1 MLSHIKLRQL
11 IGLGYAL
18 PITLFFVIAGLI
30 GVTSLKVSESFQKIN
45 RAENAIIQSDKMT
58 ISLLLM
64 VRDFR
69 GYLLFDRDNLVESV
83 EKEWQ
88 EFKIVSE
95 KAELLVETPE
105 QKQRLKKMI
114 ERGNLWKNDFATD
127 VIKLVKQGKKKEG
140 LAIVLSGKGINWV
153 TEFDQLN
160 KEFTK
165 QALQELTFLQNE
177 ANNVLNTLVFVG
189 ISTALL
195 AVFLA
200 IFSAYWIGANA
211 ARKIIE
217 QTEKIAG
224 SATEIAVTVMEQE
237 RSTNNQASAVN
248 ETTTTVD
255 EIGVSSQQTAQQTEA
270 SVAEA
275 RQALALANGG
285 NKAVEKTL
293 EGMDILNEKVSLISE
308 QIINLRE
315 QTNQIGTISSLVSE
329 LANQTN
335 MLAINASVEA
345 VRAGEN
351 GKGFAVVASEIRK
364 LADMSKKSAS
374 QINLLVNNTQKAI
387 HSTVI
392 VTEEGTKTVAE
403 GVKIAK
409 STSDAFQGVTDAI
422 NNVVINNQQVALNIK
437 QQAMAIQQVV
447 EAMNAINT
455 AAKENSQGIMQV
467 KQGVQRLNDAA
478 HNLNEIV

>member
-1 MLSHIKLRQL
+1 MLSNVKLRQL
-11 IGLGYAL
+11 IGIGYAL

-30 GVTSLKVSESFQKIN
+30 GVTSLKVSESFKQIN
-45 RAENAIIQSDKMT
+45 RAEKAIIESDNMT

-69 GYLLFDRDNLVESV
+69 GYLLFDRDNLIQSV
-83 EKEWQ
+83 ETQWE
-88 EFKIVSE
+88 EFKLSSKKTE
-95 KAELLVETPE
+95 SLVEKPA
-105 QKQRLKKMI
+105 QKEIVKKMI
-114 ERGNLWKNDFATD
+114 QLGNLWKNEFATE
-127 VIKLVKQGKKKEG
+127 VIKLAKQGKKKEG
-140 LAIVLSGKGINWV
+140 LALVISGKGIQWV

-160 KEFTK
+160 KEFNQ
-165 QALQELTFLQNE
+165 QALQELTSLQNE
-177 ANNVLNTLVFVG
+177 ANNALNTLVFVG
-189 ISTALL
+189 ISTALF
-195 AVFLA
+195 AVILA
-200 IFSAYWIGANA
+200 ILSAYWIGSNA

-217 QTEKIAG
+217 QTEKIVG
-224 SATEIAVTVMEQE
+224 SATEIAVTVMQQE

-270 SVAEA
+270 AVADA

-285 NKAVEKTL
+285 NKAVNKTL
-293 EGMDILNEKVSLISE
+293 EGMDILNEQVRLIAE

-374 QINLLVNNTQKAI
+374 QINLLVNNTQNAI

-403 GVKIAK
+403 GVKIAQ

-467 KQGVQRLNDAA
+467 KEGVQRLNDAA

>member
-1 MLSHIKLRQL
+1 MLSNVKMRQL

-30 GVTSLKVSESFQKIN
+30 GSTSLKVSESFQKIN
-45 RAENAIIQSDKMT
+45 RAENAIIEADKMT

-69 GYLLFDRDNLVESV
+69 GYLLFDRENLIESV
-83 EKEWQ
+83 ETQWK
-88 EFKIVSE
+88 EFKKVSD

-105 QKQRLKKMI
+105 QQERLKQMI
-114 ERGNLWKNDFATD
+114 QRGNWWKNEFATE
-127 VIKLVKQGKKKEG
+127 VIKLGKQGKKKEG
-140 LAIVLSGKGINWV
+140 FAIVLSGKGINWV

-165 QALQELTFLQNE
+165 QALQELTTLQKE
-177 ANNVLNTLVFVG
+177 ATNALNNLVFLG
-189 ISTALL
+189 ISTALFS
-195 AVFLA
+195 VIVA
-200 IFSAYWIGANA
+200 IFSAYWIGSNA

-224 SATEIAVTVMEQE
+224 SATEIAVTVMQQE

-255 EIGVSSQQTAQQTEA
+255 EIGVSAQQTSQQTEA
-270 SVAEA
+270 AVAEA
-275 RQALALANGG
+275 RQALALAKGG
-285 NKAVEKTL
+285 NKAVDKTL
-293 EGMDILNEKVSLISE
+293 EGMDILKEKVRLIAE
-308 QIINLRE
+308 QIMNLSE

-403 GVKIAK
+403 GVRIAQ

-422 NNVVINNQQVALNIK
+422 NNVVINNQQIALNIK

-455 AAKENSQGIMQV
+455 AAKENSQGIIQV
-467 KQGVQRLNDAA
+467 KEGVQRLNDAA